1 MSFNEIRGNEPLK
14 SAVKNIILQRVRK
27 ENQSAFFLG
36 KIIEMSFGKML
47 RTSFASKILGGKT
60 ENSPGGVEYVCASV
74 ELIHTASLFHD
85 DVIDGAALRRG
96 MPALWKTFT
105 PNSAILTGDVL
116 LCEAL
121 QILLDSQAANFVR
134 PFSEKV
140 REVCITEAQQELVLR
155 GKKCD
160 LETSLRIARGKTGPL
175 FALVGLACGG
185 TDRALSSA
193 LEEAGYRVGTAY
205 QLLDDLIDESG
216 DEKRAGKTLGTDR
229 LRSKFT
235 LAHRGGRSKAAIMD
249 TIKDLFDSSLLLLH
263 AWPAPQAG
271 VREFIREFVYPVAGP
286 VAKDTLPPS
295 SLISEYQSAAGGL

>member
-1 MSFNEIRGNEPLK
+1 MSFNESRDNEPLK
-14 SAVKNIILQRVRK
+14 SVVKNIILQRVMK

-47 RTSFASKILGGKT
+47 RTSFASKILGGRAEK
-60 ENSPGGVEYVCASV
+60 SPHGVAYVCAAV
-74 ELIHTASLFHD
+74 ELIHTASLFPD
-85 DVIDGAALRRG
+85 AVIDGAALRRG

-105 PNSAILTGDVL
+105 PNSAILIGDIL

-121 QILLDSQAANFVR
+121 QVLLSSRGADFVG

-140 REVCITEAQQELVLR
+140 REVCMTEAQQELLFR
-155 GKKCD
+155 GKSCD
-160 LETSLRIARGKTGPL
+160 RETSLRIARGKTGPL

-185 TDRALSSA
+185 QDAALSAA

-235 LAHRGGRSKAAIMD
+235 LAHHGKRSKALIME
-249 TIKDLFDSSLLLLH
+249 TINDLFDSSLSLLNE
-263 AWPAPQAG
+263 WPEHQAG
-271 VREFIREFVYPVAGP
+271 LHDFIKESVGPVAGP
-286 VAKDTLPPS
+286 IAKNSLLS
-295 SLISEYQSAAGGL
+295 SSFVSDYQAVAGGA